1 MILPGER
8 KRIEFIFK
16 SEMPGIK
23 SELWQLKT
31 HPLLMQ
37 GASMQLTL
45 RGVALYQDKTADKR
59 LFIQVL
65 YHQTVPD
72 CLFFQS
78 FIHSFT
84 HNVLPPTMA
93 S

>member
-1 MILPGER
+1 MCVNVSAVPFSTNSALLQGVILPGER

-65 YHQTVPD
+65 
-72 CLFFQS
+72 
-78 FIHSFT
+78 
-84 HNVLPPTMA
+84 
-93 S
+93 